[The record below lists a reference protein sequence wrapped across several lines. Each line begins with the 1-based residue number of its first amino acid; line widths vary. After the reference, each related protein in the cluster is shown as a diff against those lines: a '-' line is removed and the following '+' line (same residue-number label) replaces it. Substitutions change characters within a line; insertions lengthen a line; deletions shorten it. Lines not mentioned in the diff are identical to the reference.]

1 MKLKPN
7 RKSNGSA
14 HSSSI
19 LIPNG
24 DFKANESYKA
34 IRTNMLHLL
43 KDVTSKTILIT
54 SPYANAGK
62 TTTSANLA
70 IAFAQLGKKV
80 LLIDADM
87 RKPTIHKL
95 FSTHST
101 PGLSNIIA
109 GKATK
114 DVIKG
119 TKYENLYILT
129 AGSIPPNP
137 SELLHSDVFTN
148 LVAELSTE
156 YETIF
161 IDAPPVD
168 AVTDAVIISQL
179 TAGTVLVIRQNSTE
193 KDALVR
199 TVNSLKNVNANILG
213 YVLNAVDYE
222 KFSYKYGHYSGKYI
236 YKYYSYYNS
245 TGQGSEAAKEENAE
259 NKANETI
266 TE

>member
-1 MKLKPN
+1 MRLKPN
-7 RKSNGSA
+7 RKSNASA

-43 KDVTSKTILIT
+43 KDVPSKTILIT

-101 PGLSNIIA
+101 PGLSNILA
-109 GKATK
+109 DKATK
-114 DVIKG
+114 DIIKS
-119 TKYENLYILT
+119 TNYENLYILT
-129 AGSIPPNP
+129 AGNIPSNP
-137 SELLHSDVFTN
+137 SELLHSDIFSN
-148 LVAELSTE
+148 LIAELSNE

-168 AVTDAVIISQL
+168 AVTDAVIISPQA
-179 TAGTVLVIRQNSTE
+179 AGTVLVIRQNSTE
-193 KDALVR
+193 KEELLR
-199 TVNSLKNVNANILG
+199 TVQTLRKVNANILG

-222 KFSYKYGHYSGKYI
+222 KFSYRYGHYTTKYS
-236 YKYYSYYNS
+236 KRYSYYYYQS
-245 TGQGSEAAKEENAE
+245 PEEEKESE
-259 NKANETI
+259 
-266 TE
+266 

>member
-1 MKLKPN
+1 MKFN
-7 RKSNGSA
+7 FYRKSGASA
-14 HSSSI
+14 HPSSI

-24 DFKANESYKA
+24 NFKANESYKA
-34 IRTNMLHLL
+34 IRTNILHLL
-43 KDVTSKTILIT
+43 KDATTKTILVT

-101 PGLSNIIA
+101 PGLSNILSGQDA
-109 GKATK
+109 K
-114 DVIKG
+114 DIIKS
-119 TKYENLYILT
+119 TDYENLYLIT
-129 AGSIPPNP
+129 AGNIPENP
-137 SELLHSDVFTN
+137 SELLHSDIFSK
-148 LVAELSTE
+148 LVTE
-156 YETIF
+156 FSSEYDTIF

-199 TVNSLKNVNANILG
+199 TVNSLKNVKANILG

-222 KFSYKYGHYSGKYI
+222 KFAYKYGHYSSKYI
-236 YKYYSYYNS
+236 DKYYSYYNS
-245 TGQGSEAAKEENAE
+245 EKVAVSETASKE
-259 NKANETI
+259 
-266 TE
+266 

>member
-1 MKLKPN
+1 MRLKPN
-7 RKSNGSA
+7 RKSNASA

-43 KDVTSKTILIT
+43 KDVPSKTILIT

-101 PGLSNIIA
+101 PGLSNILA
-109 GKATK
+109 DKATK
-114 DVIKG
+114 DIIKS
-119 TKYENLYILT
+119 TNYENLYILT
-129 AGSIPPNP
+129 AGNIPSNP
-137 SELLHSDVFTN
+137 SELLHSDIFSN
-148 LVAELSTE
+148 LIAELSNE

-193 KDALVR
+193 KDALIR
-199 TVNSLKNVNANILG
+199 TVNALNNVNANILG

-222 KFSYKYGHYSGKYI
+222 KYSYKYGHYSGKYI

-245 TGQGSEAAKEENAE
+245 MGPKNETSDS
-259 NKANETI
+259 ANET
-266 TE
+266 TEPIAEQK

>member
-1 MKLKPN
+1 MKFN
-7 RKSNGSA
+7 FRRKSGASA
-14 HSSSI
+14 HPSSI

-24 DFKANESYKA
+24 NFKANESYKA
-34 IRTNMLHLL
+34 IRTNILHLL
-43 KDVTSKTILIT
+43 KDATTKTILVT

-101 PGLSNIIA
+101 PGLSNLLIGQESKNII
-109 GKATK
+109 KSTN
-114 DVIKG
+114 
-119 TKYENLYILT
+119 YENLYLIT
-129 AGSIPPNP
+129 AGNIPENP
-137 SELLHSDVFTN
+137 SELLHSDIFSKLIT
-148 LVAELSTE
+148 ELSSE
-156 YETIF
+156 YDTIF

-199 TVNSLKNVNANILG
+199 TVNSLKNVKANILG

-222 KFSYKYGHYSGKYI
+222 KFAYKYGHYSGKYI
-236 YKYYSYYNS
+236 YKYHSYYDNEKKEAVS
-245 TGQGSEAAKEENAE
+245 DAASE
-259 NKANETI
+259 
-266 TE
+266 